1 MEVLRE
7 VFEGCFVWTVSFL
20 WPFMNDADS
29 KGGAASAT
37 GGGRTISEG
46 FPIADLK
53 TGLALVALQVEGFLG
68 CKPTHPECSPSA
80 IPVVDPRC
88 ISAL

>member
-1 MEVLRE
+1 MGSGFGLHHRRMEALRE
-7 VFEGCFVWTVSFL
+7 VFEGWFVWGIRSL

-29 KGGAASAT
+29 KWGAASAT

-53 TGLALVALQVEGFLG
+53 SGLALVALQVEGFL
-68 CKPTHPECSPSA
+68 
-80 IPVVDPRC
+80 
-88 ISAL
+88 